1 MAWLFGSGEQELS
14 RDKLNAP
21 ISDISEK
28 WKLLPAFLKING
40 LVRHHID
47 SFNHFI
53 NVELKEI
60 MRANERVTS
69 DADPNFYLKY
79 LDIRVGEPNI
89 EEDFT
94 VGRRTTPHE
103 CRLRDITYSAPIVV
117 DIEYTRGQERVQR
130 TDFPIG
136 RMPIMLRSANCVL
149 ANKTHFEMSK
159 LNECPYDPGGYFVV
173 NGVERVILM
182 QEQLSKNRMIV
193 EEDRKSGIMCQ
204 VTSSTHERK
213 SRTVVGVKHG
223 RYVLKHNCYTEDIP
237 IIIVFKAMGLE
248 CDQLIVQ
255 MIGTS
260 DVVQS
265 AIAPSLEECHRA
277 EVFTQTQALQYLGSK
292 LKHRRMF
299 FAGGT
304 GGGGGQRKSVVD
316 DARDILATTVLAHV
330 PVEDFNFRIKC
341 FYLAIMV
348 RRVIDAH
355 SNKALLDD
363 RDYYGNKRLEL
374 AGSLLSLLFEDLF
387 KRFNSELKMV
397 ADKHI
402 PKVRATQFD
411 VITYI
416 RQDLITH
423 GLCMSISTGNWTVK
437 RFKMERVGVTQV
449 LTRLS
454 YISALGMM
462 TRVNSQFEK
471 TRKVSGPR
479 SLQPSQFGM
488 LCPSDTPEGEAC
500 GLVKN
505 LALMTHIT
513 TDIDEAFIARMLRN
527 LGVEDLQLLNGEELS
542 DPSVYLVFLNGNIQG
557 VIQDHVRL
565 LKTLRLLRRS
575 GYLSEFI
582 SLHTSHLQRC
592 VYVSADGG
600 RMCRPYIIVE
610 KGRPKLTNTHIEDL
624 TRGFLFFNDLV
635 RRGIVEFLDV
645 NEENDSHIA
654 LREQD
659 ITSQTTHLEIEAFS
673 LLGVCAGII
682 PYPHHNQS
690 PRNTYQC
697 AMGKQAMGTIGL
709 NQRNRMDSLMYLLVY
724 PHRPMVKTK
733 TIELI
738 NFEDLPAGQNAI
750 VAVVS
755 YSGYDIEDAIVMNRS
770 SIDRGFGRCQVYRTQ
785 KCVIKK
791 YANQTSD
798 KIMGPLVDST
808 NMMPVWKHE
817 ALDADGIARPGSRVE
832 NRQVL
837 INKWVPA
844 ATASVPQPGEPTQA
858 EHKEV
863 PVTYKGLE
871 PVYAEKVLITSNT
884 EESFLMKLLLR
895 QTRRPEIGDKFSSRH
910 GQKGVVGLIAQ
921 QEDLPF
927 NDQGICP
934 DLIMNPHGFPSRMT
948 VGKLIELLAGK
959 AGVLQG
965 KFHYG
970 TAFGGS
976 KVKDVGE
983 ELIQRGFNYLGKDC
997 LTSGITGELLQAYIY
1012 MGPIYYQKLKHMVM
1026 DKVHARARGPRAV
1039 LTRQPTEGRS
1049 REGGLRLG
1057 EMERDCLIGH
1067 GASMLLLERLM
1078 LSSDA
1083 CEVDVCRTCGLLAY
1097 SHWCHYCRS
1106 SSAIATLRIPYACK
1120 LLFQELMSMNIFP
1133 RLELTS
1139 HCSSRSFA
1147 STKH

>member
-1 MAWLFGSGEQELS
+1 MAWPFVQEGGQSLPH
-14 RDKLNAP
+14 DKLNEP
-21 ISDISEK
+21 IKDISEK
-28 WKLLPAFLKING
+28 WKLLPAFLSMHG

-53 NVELKEI
+53 NVEIKEI
-60 MRANERVTS
+60 MRANERITS
-69 DADPNFYLKY
+69 DADPQFYLKY
-79 LDIRVGEPNI
+79 LDIHVGTPNI

-94 VGRRTTPHE
+94 VGRSTTPHE
-103 CRLRDITYSAPIVV
+103 CRLRDMTYSAPITV
-117 DIEYTRGQERVQR
+117 DIEYTRGQERVMR
-130 TDFPIG
+130 SGFAIG

-149 ANKTHFEMSK
+149 ANKTHFEMAQ

-193 EEDRKSGIMCQ
+193 EEDRKNGIMCQ

-213 SRTVVGVKHG
+213 SRTVVGVKHN
-223 RYVLKHNCYTEDIP
+223 RYFLKHNSFTEDIP
-237 IIIVFKAMGLE
+237 VIIIFKAMGLE
-248 CDQLIVQ
+248 CDQAIVQ
-255 MIGTS
+255 MIGVS
-260 DVVQS
+260 EAVQA
-265 AIAPSLEECHRA
+265 AIAPSLEECHRSQ
-277 EVFTQTQALQYLGSK
+277 VYTQTQALRFLGGK

-299 FAGGT
+299 FAGG
-304 GGGGGQRKSVVD
+304 GGGHRKNPVD

-330 PVEDFNFRIKC
+330 PVEDFNFRFKC
-341 FYLAIMV
+341 FYLATMV
-348 RRVIDAH
+348 RRIIEAQ

-387 KRFNSELKMV
+387 KRFNTELKLV
-397 ADKHI
+397 ADKCI

-411 VITYI
+411 VVKYV

-423 GLCMSISTGNWTVK
+423 GLVVAIATGNWTVK
-437 RFKMERVGVTQV
+437 RFKMERIGVTQV

-513 TDIDEAFIARMLRN
+513 TDIEESFIVRLLRN

-542 DPSVYLVFLNGNIQG
+542 DPTVYLVFLNGNIQG
-557 VIQDHVRL
+557 VVKNHARL

-575 GYLSEFI
+575 GYLSEFV
-582 SLHTSHLQRC
+582 SLHTSNVQRC
-592 VYVSADGG
+592 VYISADGG

-610 KGRPKLTNTHIEDL
+610 KSRPKLTNAHLEDL
-624 TRGFLFFNDLV
+624 TRGLLFFNDLV
-635 RRGIVEFLDV
+635 RMGVVEFLDV

-654 LREQD
+654 LHEQD
-659 ITSQTTHLEIEAFS
+659 ITPQTTHLEIEAYS

-709 NQRNRMDSLMYLLVY
+709 NQRNRIDSLLYLLVY

-738 NFEDLPAGQNAI
+738 NFEDLPAGQNAT

-770 SIDRGFGRCQVYRTQ
+770 SIDRGFGRCQVYRNQ
-785 KCVIKK
+785 KCIIKK

-798 KIMGPLVDST
+798 KVMGPLVDSAT
-808 NMMPVWKHE
+808 MKPVWKHE
-817 ALDADGIARPGSRVE
+817 ALDTDGIARPGSRIE

-844 ATASVPQPGEPTQA
+844 ASSTVVQAGQPAQP

-863 PVTYKGLE
+863 PVSYKGLE
-871 PVYAEKVLITSNT
+871 PVYVEKVLITSNT

-959 AGVLQG
+959 AGVLNG

-976 KVKDVGE
+976 KVQDVGE
-983 ELIQRGFNYLGKDC
+983 ELIRRGFNYRGKDC
-997 LTSGITGELLQAYIY
+997 LTSGITGEPLSAYIY

-1083 CEVDVCRTCGLLAY
+1083 CEVDVCRTCGLLGY
-1097 SHWCHYCRS
+1097 SRWCHFCRS

-1120 LLFQELMSMNIFP
+1120 LLFQELLSMNIIP
-1133 RLELTS
+1133 RLELKS
-1139 HCSSRSFA
+1139 HCSDRQLA
-1147 STKH
+1147 TVTQ

>member
-1 MAWLFGSGEQELS
+1 M
-14 RDKLNAP
+14 
-21 ISDISEK
+21 
-28 WKLLPAFLKING
+28 NG

-53 NVELKEI
+53 NVELKNI
-60 MRANERVTS
+60 MRANDRVTS

-103 CRLRDITYSAPIVV
+103 CRLRDMTYSAPIVV

-130 TDFPIG
+130 SDFPIG
-136 RMPIMLRSANCVL
+136 RMPIMLRSAKCVL
-149 ANKTHFEMSK
+149 ADKTHFQMSQ

-182 QEQLSKNRMIV
+182 QEQLSKNRMFV
-193 EEDRKSGIMCQ
+193 EEDRKTGVMCQ

-213 SRTVVGVKHG
+213 SRTVIGAKQG
-223 RYVLKHNCYTEDIP
+223 RYVLKHNCFTEDIP
-237 IIIVFKAMGLE
+237 VAIIFKAMGLV
-248 CDQLIVQ
+248 CDQSIVQ

-260 DVVQS
+260 EDVQA
-265 AIAPSLEECHRA
+265 AIALSLEESHRVK
-277 EVFTQTQALQYLGSK
+277 VFTQTQALQYLGNR
-292 LKHRRMF
+292 LKHRRMQ
-299 FAGGT
+299 FAGEGEA
-304 GGGGGQRKSVVD
+304 GGGGSQRKSSVD
-316 DARDILATTVLAHV
+316 EARDILANTVLAHV

-348 RRVIDAH
+348 RRVIDAQ
-355 SNKALLDD
+355 SNRELIDD

-374 AGSLLSLLFEDLF
+374 AGSLLALLFEDLF
-387 KRFNSELKMV
+387 KRFNGELKLV
-397 ADKHI
+397 AEKCI

-411 VITYI
+411 VVKYI
-416 RQDLITH
+416 RQNLITQ
-423 GLCMSISTGNWTVK
+423 GLSMAIATGNWTVK
-437 RFKMERVGVTQV
+437 RFKMERIGVTQV

-513 TDIDEAFIARMLRN
+513 TDVDEAFIVRLLRN
-527 LGVEDLQLLNGEELS
+527 LGVEDLRLLNGEELS
-542 DPSVYLVFLNGNIQG
+542 DSSVYLVFLNGNIQG
-557 VIQDHVRL
+557 VTQDPARL

-575 GYLSEFI
+575 GHLSEFV
-582 SLHTSHLQRC
+582 SVHTSHLQRC
-592 VYVSADGG
+592 VYISADGG

-610 KGRPKLTNTHIEDL
+610 KGRPKLTNAHIEDL
-624 TRGFLFFNDLV
+624 TRGFLFFNDLIH
-635 RRGIVEFLDV
+635 RGIVEFLDV
-645 NEENDSHIA
+645 NEENDSYIA

-659 ITSQTTHLEIEAFS
+659 ITLQTTHLEIEAFS

-709 NQRNRMDSLMYLLVY
+709 NQRNRFDSVMYLLVY

-738 NFEDLPAGQNAI
+738 NFEELPAGQNAT
-750 VAVVS
+750 VAVMS

-791 YANQTSD
+791 YTNQTSD
-798 KIMGPLVDST
+798 KIMGPLVDSF
-808 NMMPVWKHE
+808 NMMPVWKHQV
-817 ALDADGIARPGSRVE
+817 LDDDGIARPGSRVE

-844 ATASVPQPGEPTQA
+844 ASATAPETAPPAQA
-858 EHKEV
+858 EHKEIPMV
-863 PVTYKGLE
+863 YQGLE
-871 PVYAEKVLITSNT
+871 PVYVEKVLITSNA

-895 QTRRPEIGDKFSSRH
+895 QTRCPEIGDKFSSRH

-959 AGVLQG
+959 AGVLHG

-976 KVKDVGE
+976 KVQDVGE

-997 LTSGITGELLQAYIY
+997 LTSGITGEPLSAYIY

-1049 REGGLRLG
+1049 RDGGLRLG

-1083 CEVDVCRTCGLLAY
+1083 CEVDVCQKCGLLGY
-1097 SHWCHYCRS
+1097 SNWCHYCRS
-1106 SSAIATLRIPYACK
+1106 SSTISTLRVPYACK
-1120 LLFQELMSMNIFP
+1120 LLFQELLSMNIFP
-1133 RLELTS
+1133 RLELKS
-1139 HCSSRSFA
+1139 RCSSRSFA

>member
-1 MAWLFGSGEQELS
+1 
-14 RDKLNAP
+14 
-21 ISDISEK
+21 
-28 WKLLPAFLKING
+28 
-40 LVRHHID
+40 
-47 SFNHFI
+47 
-53 NVELKEI
+53 
-60 MRANERVTS
+60 
-69 DADPNFYLKY
+69 
-79 LDIRVGEPNI
+79 
-89 EEDFT
+89 
-94 VGRRTTPHE
+94 
-103 CRLRDITYSAPIVV
+103 
-117 DIEYTRGQERVQR
+117 
-130 TDFPIG
+130 
-136 RMPIMLRSANCVL
+136 MPIMLRSAKCVL
-149 ANKTHFEMSK
+149 ANKTHFQMSQ

-182 QEQLSKNRMIV
+182 QEQLSKNRMFV
-193 EEDRKSGIMCQ
+193 EEDRKTGVMCQ
-204 VTSSTHERK
+204 VTSYTHERK
-213 SRTVVGVKHG
+213 SRTVVGVKQG
-223 RYVLKHNCYTEDIP
+223 RYILKHNCFTEDVP
-237 IIIVFKAMGLE
+237 IVIVFKAMGLE
-248 CDQLIVQ
+248 CDQSIVQ

-260 DVVQS
+260 EDVQE
-265 AIAPSLEECHRA
+265 AIALSLEEGHRVR
-277 EVFTQTQALQYLGSK
+277 VFTQTQALQYLGSR
-292 LKHRRMF
+292 LKHRRMQ
-299 FAGGT
+299 FAGD
-304 GGGGGQRKSVVD
+304 GGGGGAGAGASAGGSQRKS
-316 DARDILATTVLAHV
+316 
-330 PVEDFNFRIKC
+330 NC

-348 RRVIDAH
+348 RRVIDAQ
-355 SNKALLDD
+355 SNKELIDD

-374 AGSLLSLLFEDLF
+374 AGSLLALLFEDLF
-387 KRFNSELKMV
+387 KRFNGELKLV
-397 ADKHI
+397 AEKCI

-411 VITYI
+411 VVKYI
-416 RQDLITH
+416 RQNLITQ
-423 GLCMSISTGNWTVK
+423 GLSMAIATGNWTVK
-437 RFKMERVGVTQV
+437 RFKMERIGVTQV

-513 TDIDEAFIARMLRN
+513 TDVDEAFIVRLLRN
-527 LGVEDLQLLNGEELS
+527 LGVEDLRLLNGEELS

-557 VIQDHVRL
+557 VTLDPARL

-575 GYLSEFI
+575 GHLSEFV
-582 SLHTSHLQRC
+582 SVHTSHLQRC
-592 VYVSADGG
+592 VYISADGG

-610 KGRPKLTNTHIEDL
+610 KGRPKLTNAHIEDL
-624 TRGFLFFNDLV
+624 TRGFLFFNDLIH
-635 RRGIVEFLDV
+635 RGIVEFLDV
-645 NEENDSHIA
+645 NEENDSYIA

-659 ITSQTTHLEIEAFS
+659 ITLQTTHLEIEAFS

-682 PYPHHNQS
+682 PFPHHNQS

-709 NQRNRMDSLMYLLVY
+709 NQRNRFDSVMYLLVY
-724 PHRPMVKTK
+724 PHRPMVKTR

-738 NFEDLPAGQNAI
+738 NFEELPAGQNAT
-750 VAVVS
+750 VAVMS

-791 YANQTSD
+791 YTNQTSD
-798 KIMGPLVDST
+798 KIMGPLVDRFT
-808 NMMPVWKHE
+808 MMPMWKHE
-817 ALDADGIARPGSRVE
+817 VLDDDGIANAGSRVE

-844 ATASVPQPGEPTQA
+844 AGATAPETESPAQA

-863 PVTYKGLE
+863 PLVYQGLGACIRGE
-871 PVYAEKVLITSNT
+871 GANHLQWPRSR
-884 EESFLMKLLLR
+884 SLMKLLLR
-895 QTRRPEIGDKFSSRH
+895 QTRCPEIGDKFSSRH
-910 GQKGVVGLIAQ
+910 GQKGV
-921 QEDLPF
+921 
-927 NDQGICP
+927 
-934 DLIMNPHGFPSRMT
+934 
-948 VGKLIELLAGK
+948 
-959 AGVLQG
+959 AGVLHG

-976 KVKDVGE
+976 KVADVGE

-1026 DKVHARARGPRAV
+1026 DKVHARARGPRAL
-1039 LTRQPTEGRS
+1039 LTRQPTEGRA
-1049 REGGLRLG
+1049 RDGGLRLG

-1083 CEVDVCRTCGLLAY
+1083 CEVDVCQTCGLLGY
-1097 SHWCHYCRS
+1097 SNWCHYCRS
-1106 SSAIATLRIPYACK
+1106 SSSISVLRIPYACK
-1120 LLFQELMSMNIFP
+1120 LLFQELLSMNIFP
-1133 RLELTS
+1133 RLELKS
-1139 HCSSRSFA
+1139 HCSRRTFA